1 MLTKIRKYQIN
12 LQLISLYPGSPLL
25 TRLFKT
31 FIHYIRNV
39 VVFFPNACY
48 RSYCEQYVLVR
59 LSETISV
66 FSVRPVWWRTSART
80 PVRRPSPSC
89 TSSSLARVPRVTAST
104 RLAWPTSRRKSSR
117 AAIRRPASLRGA
129 PCLSGYSGVTLRS
142 VFWLDRSGFLHCDI
156 FNKYFSHQYDQ
167 NLFILESLFDFLFTC
182 NIVAYVFMKMLP
194 CIILNAGFLY
204 GLKGF

>member
-12 LQLISLYPGSPLL
+12 LQLISLYPGSQLL

-66 FSVRPVWWRTSART
+66 FPVRPVWWRTSART

-129 PCLSGYSGVTLRS
+129 PCLSGYSGEWPYDPCSDWTVQIFCIVT
-142 VFWLDRSGFLHCDI
+142 
-156 FNKYFSHQYDQ
+156 FSISTFHTSMIRICS
-167 NLFILESLFDFLFTC
+167 F
-182 NIVAYVFMKMLP
+182 
-194 CIILNAGFLY
+194 
-204 GLKGF
+204 